1 MIRNGIWLS
10 SIRINWIRFCINL
23 FSNASKYNK
32 PGGKVAIELSHDG
45 TNGLACLVV
54 KDNGPGI
61 PEESQ
66 QKTYSSAFY
75 EGDYRKF
82 KTIGTGIGLSLVRDL
97 VVLHHGTITVE
108 SEEGK
113 GTLFIVNFPVLRNSY
128 AEEEIEESLPADA
141 EEAKK
146 ELLSDEFGGKCL

>member
-1 MIRNGIWLS
+1 MKKKDIHFTIQNDSERYLAFFDSDKLDKILY
-10 SIRINWIRFCINL
+10 NL

-66 QKTYSSAFY
+66 KTYSSVFMK
-75 EGDYRKF
+75 E
-82 KTIGTGIGLSLVRDL
+82 ITG
-97 VVLHHGTITVE
+97 
-108 SEEGK
+108 
-113 GTLFIVNFPVLRNSY
+113 NS
-128 AEEEIEESLPADA
+128 IR
-141 EEAKK
+141 
-146 ELLSDEFGGKCL
+146 